1 MISENESR
9 DSLASSSTLPKNSQK
24 TESIITN
31 TNYSEEY
38 LHDGEN
44 VYSKVHSSD
53 SSSQSS
59 SDQKIDANSRGR
71 WPNEQTLLL
80 NTSIQ
85 AGTALPHIDE
95 DEQTPAVKEKL
106 VTWRS
111 LPRKDQLLILTL
123 ARLSEPLTQTSLGA
137 YLFYQLKSF
146 DSSLSDSTIASQAGI
161 LQAAF
166 PGSQFLTAILWG
178 RIADSE
184 WGGRKRVL
192 LVGLLGTAFSVIGFG
207 FSRSFTSAVI
217 FRCLGGAL
225 NGNTGVMRTMVAEII
240 KEKKYQSRAF
250 LILPMTF
257 NIGVIVGPIL
267 GGLLADPVGSY
278 PSIFGPGSLLGGKNG
293 VYWMTKWPYALPNL
307 MSATFLFASACAVIL
322 SLEETNETLK
332 QRPDYGLRF
341 GKWLRRKL
349 CGGGRSHD
357 YNALPGDDS
366 FTPERLSTDLEL
378 QPTPTSATSRTGQLF
393 DKPVLPIRRRKLPF
407 RRIWTRNVVI
417 TLSAHGLLAMHVG
430 TFNSL
435 WYIYLSTPR
444 FDPAHPDP
452 LNYVQRGPIH
462 FTGGL
467 SLPPP
472 RIGLALAILGVIGIT
487 LQLLL
492 YPRFSHKLGAALSY
506 RISLLLFPFTYIL
519 APYLSLIP
527 STTKAPHPV
536 AGILVWAG
544 ITGILFIQVLAR
556 TFALPSAAIL
566 VNNCCPHPSVLGTVH
581 GLGQSV
587 SSATRTVGPILG
599 GWIFGRGL
607 KIGVVGMA
615 WWFIAGIA
623 IIGSIAG
630 TFVKEGD
637 GHEILLEGEE
647 REQGNRTVRGR
658 S

>member
-1 MISENESR
+1 MISENEAR
-9 DSLASSSTLPKNSQK
+9 DSLASSSTSKNSQK
-24 TESIITN
+24 PESVVTSTN
-31 TNYSEEY
+31 SSKEC
-38 LHDGEN
+38 LHDGGN
-44 VYSKVHSSD
+44 IYPKVHSPD

-59 SDQKIDANSRGR
+59 SDEKTDANFRG
-71 WPNEQTLLL
+71 WANEQTLLL

-85 AGTALPHIDE
+85 AGTASPHIDE
-95 DEQTPAVKEKL
+95 DEQAPAAKEKP
-106 VTWRS
+106 VTWSS

-146 DSSLSDSTIASQAGI
+146 DSSLSDATIASQAGI

-166 PGSQFLTAILWG
+166 PGSQFLTAMLWG

-225 NGNTGVMRTMVAEII
+225 NGNIGVMRTMIAEII

-278 PSIFGPGSLLGGKNG
+278 PSIFGPDSLLGGKNG
-293 VYWMTKWPYALPNL
+293 VYWMIKWPYALPNL
-307 MSATFLFASACAVIL
+307 MSAIFLFASACAVIL
-322 SLEETNETLK
+322 SLEETDEILK

-341 GKWLRRKL
+341 GRWLGRKL

-366 FTPERLSTDLEL
+366 FAPERLSTDLEL
-378 QPTPTSATSRTGQLF
+378 QPTPTSATSWTGQLS
-393 DKPVLPIRRRKLPF
+393 DKPVLPIRRRKLPL
-407 RRIWTRNVVI
+407 RRIWTRNVII
-417 TLSAHGLLAMHVG
+417 TLIAHGLLAMHVG

-444 FDPAHPDP
+444 FDPSHPDP
-452 LNYVQRGPIH
+452 LNHVQRGPIH

-472 RIGLALAILGVIGIT
+472 RIGLALAILGVIGIA

-492 YPRFSHKLGAALSY
+492 YPRLSHRLGTALSY
-506 RISLLLFPFTYIL
+506 RFSLLLFPFAYIL

-556 TFALPSAAIL
+556 TFALPATTIL

-615 WWFIAGIA
+615 WWFISGIA

-637 GHEILLEGEE
+637 GHELLLEGEE
-647 REQGNRTVRGR
+647 RELGNKTVRGR